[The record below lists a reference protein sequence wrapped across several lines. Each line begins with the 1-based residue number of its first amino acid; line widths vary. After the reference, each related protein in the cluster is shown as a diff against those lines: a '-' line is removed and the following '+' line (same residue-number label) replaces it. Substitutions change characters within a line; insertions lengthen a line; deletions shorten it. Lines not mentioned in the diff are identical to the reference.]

1 LPSITSSPQI
11 YSLPFEN
18 TEAQEN
24 FGAPF
29 LPLLA
34 DVALL
39 TLSLLLPLFPDVRFP
54 DVREYCAPGA
64 MMRPMSLRP
73 PQAEPRWPVLIA
85 MSSVVALNFALPE
98 MLSVGPRWL
107 LAVVFVVLA
116 TALMFFHSRDDQ
128 QKAYVIGLVLSG
140 SITTALVISLTLL
153 IRALPAHKVE
163 PVQLLRSAG
172 SLWISNVLVFA
183 VWYWRLDAGG
193 PYQREKVSFHH
204 RGAFLFPQMALHQ
217 DSPTRPDFWQPRFI
231 DYLFLSFNTSTAL
244 SPTDTAVLS
253 RWAKA
258 LMMLQSAISLSII
271 VLLAARAVNI
281 L

>member
-1 LPSITSSPQI
+1 
-11 YSLPFEN
+11 
-18 TEAQEN
+18 
-24 FGAPF
+24 
-29 LPLLA
+29 
-34 DVALL
+34 
-39 TLSLLLPLFPDVRFP
+39 
-54 DVREYCAPGA
+54 
-64 MMRPMSLRP
+64 MSTRP
-73 PQAEPRWPVLIA
+73 PYAEPRWPVLIA
-85 MSSVVALNFALPE
+85 LSSVVALNFGLPE

-116 TALMFFHSRDDQ
+116 TAVVIFHARNNEQ
-128 QKAYVIGLVLSG
+128 TAYVIGIILS
-140 SITTALVISLTLL
+140 SAVTAALVISLVLL
-153 IRALPAHKVE
+153 IRALPAHKQA

-193 PYQREKVSFHH
+193 PHQREKARFHQ

-217 DSPTRPDFWQPRFI
+217 ESPTRPDSWHPHFI
-231 DYLFLSFNTSTAL
+231 DYLFVSFNTSTAL

-258 LMMLQSAISLSII
+258 LMMLQSAISLTII

>member
-1 LPSITSSPQI
+1 
-11 YSLPFEN
+11 
-18 TEAQEN
+18 
-24 FGAPF
+24 
-29 LPLLA
+29 
-34 DVALL
+34 
-39 TLSLLLPLFPDVRFP
+39 
-54 DVREYCAPGA
+54 
-64 MMRPMSLRP
+64 
-73 PQAEPRWPVLIA
+73 
-85 MSSVVALNFALPE
+85 

-107 LAVVFVVLA
+107 LSVVFVVLA
-116 TALMFFHSRDDQ
+116 TAVMFFHSRYDEE
-128 QKAYVIGLVLSG
+128 KAYVVGLVLSG
-140 SITTALVISLTLL
+140 TVTTALVISLTLL
-153 IRALPAHKVE
+153 IRALPAHKQA

-193 PYQREKVSFHH
+193 PHQREKESFH
-204 RGAFLFPQMALHQ
+204 RKGAFLFPQMALHPE
-217 DSPTRPDFWQPRFI
+217 SPTRPDFWHPRFI

-258 LMMLQSAISLSII
+258 VMMLQSAISLTII

>member
-1 LPSITSSPQI
+1 MLSEAKIAMSI
-11 YSLPFEN
+11 
-18 TEAQEN
+18 
-24 FGAPF
+24 
-29 LPLLA
+29 
-34 DVALL
+34 
-39 TLSLLLPLFPDVRFP
+39 
-54 DVREYCAPGA
+54 
-64 MMRPMSLRP
+64 RPHHI
-73 PQAEPRWPVLIA
+73 EPRWPVIIA
-85 MSSVVALNFALPE
+85 MASVVALNFGLPE

-116 TALMFFHSRDDQ
+116 TFALVFHSRNDE

-140 SITTALVISLTLL
+140 AVTAALVVSLALL
-153 IRALPAHKVE
+153 IRALPTHKLE
-163 PVQLLRSAG
+163 SVQLLRSAG

-183 VWYWRLDAGG
+183 AWYWRLDAGG
-193 PYQREKVSFHH
+193 PHKREKANFHQ

-217 DSPTRPDFWQPRFI
+217 ESPAKPDFWHPRFI

-258 LMMLQSAISLSII
+258 LMMLQSVISLSII

>member
-1 LPSITSSPQI
+1 
-11 YSLPFEN
+11 
-18 TEAQEN
+18 
-24 FGAPF
+24 
-29 LPLLA
+29 
-34 DVALL
+34 
-39 TLSLLLPLFPDVRFP
+39 
-54 DVREYCAPGA
+54 
-64 MMRPMSLRP
+64 
-73 PQAEPRWPVLIA
+73 
-85 MSSVVALNFALPE
+85 

-107 LAVVFVVLA
+107 LSVVFVVLA
-116 TALMFFHSRDDQ
+116 TAAMIFHSRYDVK
-128 QKAYVIGLVLSG
+128 KAYVIGLVLSEA
-140 SITTALVISLTLL
+140 ITTALVISLTLL

-217 DSPTRPDFWQPRFI
+217 DSPTRPDSWQPRFI

-258 LMMLQSAISLSII
+258 LMMLQSAISLTII

>member
-1 LPSITSSPQI
+1 MQVGDIM
-11 YSLPFEN
+11 
-18 TEAQEN
+18 
-24 FGAPF
+24 
-29 LPLLA
+29 
-34 DVALL
+34 
-39 TLSLLLPLFPDVRFP
+39 R
-54 DVREYCAPGA
+54 A
-64 MMRPMSLRP
+64 MSNRP
-73 PQAEPRWPVLIA
+73 PYAEPRWPVLIA
-85 MSSVVALNFALPE
+85 LSSVVALNFALPE

-107 LAVVFVVLA
+107 LSVVFVVLA
-116 TALMFFHSRDDQ
+116 TAAMFFHSRYDEE
-128 QKAYVIGLVLSG
+128 KAYVVGLVLSG
-140 SITTALVISLTLL
+140 TVTAALVTSLALL
-153 IRALPAHKVE
+153 IRALPAHTQA

-193 PYQREKVSFHH
+193 PHRREKESFH
-204 RGAFLFPQMALHQ
+204 RKGAFLFPQMALHQ
-217 DSPTRPDFWQPRFI
+217 ESPTRPDFWHPRFI

-258 LMMLQSAISLSII
+258 LMMLQSAISLTII

>member
-1 LPSITSSPQI
+1 
-11 YSLPFEN
+11 
-18 TEAQEN
+18 
-24 FGAPF
+24 
-29 LPLLA
+29 
-34 DVALL
+34 
-39 TLSLLLPLFPDVRFP
+39 
-54 DVREYCAPGA
+54 
-64 MMRPMSLRP
+64 
-73 PQAEPRWPVLIA
+73 
-85 MSSVVALNFALPE
+85 

-107 LAVVFVVLA
+107 LAAAFVVLA
-116 TALMFFHSRDDQ
+116 TAVMIFHSRNDE
-128 QKAYVIGLVLSG
+128 QKAYVIGIILSG
-140 SITTALVISLTLL
+140 AVTAALAASLALLV
-153 IRALPAHKVE
+153 RALPTHKQA

-193 PYQREKVSFHH
+193 PHKREKVKFHR
-204 RGAFLFPQMALHQ
+204 RGAFLFPQMAMHQ
-217 DSPTRPDFWQPRFI
+217 ESPAKPDSWHPHFI

-258 LMMLQSAISLSII
+258 LMMLQSAISLAII

>member
-1 LPSITSSPQI
+1 MSI
-11 YSLPFEN
+11 
-18 TEAQEN
+18 
-24 FGAPF
+24 
-29 LPLLA
+29 
-34 DVALL
+34 
-39 TLSLLLPLFPDVRFP
+39 
-54 DVREYCAPGA
+54 
-64 MMRPMSLRP
+64 RP
-73 PQAEPRWPVLIA
+73 PHAEPRWPVLIA
-85 MSSVVALNFALPE
+85 LTSVVALNVALPE

-116 TALMFFHSRDDQ
+116 TAVMIFHRRNDQ
-128 QKAYVIGLVLSG
+128 QKAYLIGLVLSG
-140 SITTALVISLTLL
+140 AVTAALVVSLALL
-153 IRALPAHKVE
+153 IHALPTHKQE

-172 SLWISNVLVFA
+172 SLLVSNVLVFA

-193 PYQREKVSFHH
+193 PYKREKARSHQ
-204 RGAFLFPQMALHQ
+204 RGAFLFPQMALHPE
-217 DSPTRPDFWQPRFI
+217 SPTKPDSWHPHFI

-258 LMMLQSAISLSII
+258 LMMLQSVISLTIV

>member
-1 LPSITSSPQI
+1 L
-11 YSLPFEN
+11 
-18 TEAQEN
+18 
-24 FGAPF
+24 
-29 LPLLA
+29 
-34 DVALL
+34 
-39 TLSLLLPLFPDVRFP
+39 
-54 DVREYCAPGA
+54 
-64 MMRPMSLRP
+64 
-73 PQAEPRWPVLIA
+73 
-85 MSSVVALNFALPE
+85 SSVVALNYALPE

-107 LAVVFVVLA
+107 LALVFAVLA
-116 TALMFFHSRDDQ
+116 SAAMVFHRRSDE

-140 SITTALVISLTLL
+140 AVTTALVISLVLL
-153 IRALPAHKVE
+153 VRALPAHKQQ
-163 PVQLLRSAG
+163 PVQLLRSAA
-172 SLWISNVLVFA
+172 SLWISNMLVFA

-193 PYQREKVSFHH
+193 PHKREKIKFHD

-217 DSPTRPDFWQPRFI
+217 QSPTRPDSWRPCFI

-258 LMMLQSAISLSII
+258 LMMLQSVISLSII